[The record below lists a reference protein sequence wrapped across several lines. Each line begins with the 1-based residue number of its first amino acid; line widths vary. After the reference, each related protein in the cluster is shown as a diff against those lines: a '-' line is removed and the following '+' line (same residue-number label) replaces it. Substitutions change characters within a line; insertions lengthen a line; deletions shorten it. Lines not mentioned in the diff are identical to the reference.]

1 MARRFIDADKIIT
14 DAIKERKFAIQA
26 VDALKDNEIV
36 VKTVYSD
43 LAAFIDAQ
51 PTADVIEVKHGYW
64 KDKYNNKY
72 DNHCYECSVC
82 GKKALYE
89 ADIDEL
95 GHDVIRQALTPAC
108 PYCFAK
114 MDKEN

>member
-1 MARRFIDADKIIT
+1 MAKRFIDADKIVT
-14 DAIKERKFAIQA
+14 DAIKGRKFVIQSE
-26 VDALKDNEIV
+26 DILTGKFLF
-36 VKTVYSD
+36 KTLYSD
-43 LAAFIDAQ
+43 LAAFIDSQ
-51 PTADVIEVKHGYW
+51 PTADAIEVEHGYW